1 MAMALFEKNKQAK
14 ESDQGAARPKEA
26 APEAPST
33 PVEREADAIYQDGEL
48 VAKVTNPEVDLDAK
62 EIRFEEIYQSDRL
75 LLPDECEFQRYKIL
89 VQRVAH
95 ATKAE
100 PVAAQKGRV
109 LKGVV
114 ADILGYREQ

>member
-1 MAMALFEKNKQAK
+1 MALFEKNKQAK